1 MTEPFLKWKLDDL
14 LEREQVTVYALNQRL
29 AEAGR
34 SVSRTTL
41 YRLASEQPER
51 IDLEVAGR
59 VLWGLE
65 QLTGKHY
72 TVSDLLEYDFSGGN
86 QNADSQQLTA
96 AGVPYTGDNE
106 TDWWLD
112 NQPDILER
120 VQRFEGGQTKL
131 IPLKDIAAKYGVE
144 R

>member
-1 MTEPFLKWKLDDL
+1 M
-14 LEREQVTVYALNQRL
+14 
-29 AEAGR
+29 
-34 SVSRTTL
+34 
-41 YRLASEQPER
+41 
-51 IDLEVAGR
+51 
-59 VLWGLE
+59 LWGLE

-72 TVSDLLEYDFSGGN
+72 TVTDLLEYGPGDTDAVGS
-86 QNADSQQLTA
+86 LTA
-96 AGVPYTGDNE
+96 AGVPYTGDEE

-120 VQRFEGGQTKL
+120 VKRFEAGGTKL

>member
-72 TVSDLLEYDFSGGN
+72 DVADLLEYDY
-86 QNADSQQLTA
+86 QADMPTDETKRLTA
-96 AGVPYTGDNE
+96 AGVPYTGDSE

-120 VQRFEGGQTKL
+120 IRKHEAGETTTK
-131 IPLKDIAAKYGVE
+131 PLREVMAELGL
-144 R
+144 

>member
-1 MTEPFLKWKLDDL
+1 MTHPVLRWKLNDILTD
-14 LEREQVTVYALNQRL
+14 EQVSVYALNQRL
-29 AEAGR
+29 VEAGR

-72 TVSDLLEYDFSGGN
+72 TVTDLLEYDA
-86 QNADSQQLTA
+86 ADSGVADVEAQMRAWHDADLSRLGEVEPYDWGDTDPETIGEPLQLGQRLTGTSRTA
-96 AGVPYTGDNE
+96 SEAD
-106 TDWWLD
+106 
-112 NQPDILER
+112 R
-120 VQRFEGGQTKL
+120 
-131 IPLKDIAAKYGVE
+131 
-144 R
+144 

>member
-72 TVSDLLEYDFSGGN
+72 DVSDLLEYDY
-86 QNADSQQLTA
+86 QADMQADETKRLTA
-96 AGVPYTGDNE
+96 AGVPYTGDSE